1 MLPVSF
7 SISERTILTSTVMH
21 LPQFLSGTMIEL
33 RFMQRSHFDGLTI
46 QSINKGEIDMA
57 DDRERNQ
64 GMKQG
69 TGEGGGQ
76 HAPGRNPQDDRSAGG
91 QGGQQGGQHG
101 SQMPGQGSQQGQQ
114 PGQRGG
120 SFDPTK
126 GGDGGSYKEGGQ
138 NEQNTRR

>member
-1 MLPVSF
+1 
-7 SISERTILTSTVMH
+7 
-21 LPQFLSGTMIEL
+21 
-33 RFMQRSHFDGLTI
+33 
-46 QSINKGEIDMA
+46 MA

-91 QGGQQGGQHG
+91 QQGGQQQDD
-101 SQMPGQGSQQGQQ
+101 QKQ
-114 PGQRGG
+114 PD
-120 SFDPTK
+120 FDPNR
-126 GGDGGSYKEGGQ
+126 GGDGGSYKEGGP